1 MNRWPIVRATLV
13 VAFLSLPVV
22 SPASALQR
30 PGHYLGELSWP
41 QAERLFAETPVVIL
55 PFGAGAK
62 EHGPHLPMN
71 ADLVVAEY
79 LLERAVESL
88 PVIVAPAISHGW
100 FPAFRE
106 FPGTEVAEPDVFID
120 YVTAVAESLVRNG
133 AQRLA
138 ILNTGISRATG
149 LPLSIVAREIN
160 ARTGTPT
167 MVVSW
172 DDLETDEVARL
183 QRSSVDG
190 HAGEVETSI
199 HLFLQPGLVDM
210 SLAATDLGDG
220 AAPYPGYKPGGFSRD
235 PGSPAYSTSGVLG
248 DGTLGDAELGRK
260 VLEILTEQWLLAL
273 RRFAEE
279 PLSADR

>member
-1 MNRWPIVRATLV
+1 MRRSIAALAVLAALPLV
-13 VAFLSLPVV
+13 GSEAPL
-22 SPASALQR
+22 AQER

-41 QAERLFAETPVVIL
+41 EAQRLYAEVPVVIL

-79 LLERAVESL
+79 LLARAVESL
-88 PVIVAPAISHGW
+88 PVIVAPPITHGW

-106 FPGTEVAEPDVFID
+106 FPGTEVADPAIFID
-120 YVTAVAESLVRNG
+120 YVTAVAESLVRHG

-138 ILNTGISRATG
+138 ILNTGVSRATG
-149 LPLSIVAREIN
+149 LPLSIVAREIH

-172 DDLETDEVARL
+172 DDLETEEVAQL

-199 HLFLQPGLVDM
+199 HLFLQPHLVDM
-210 SLAATDLGDG
+210 SRAAADLGRGGDS
-220 AAPYPGYKPGGFSRD
+220 YPGYKPGGFSRD
-235 PGSPAYSTSGVLG
+235 PASPSYSASGVLG
-248 DGTLGDAELGRK
+248 DGTLGDPELGRK
-260 VLEILTEQWLLAL
+260 VLDILTEQWLLAL
-273 RRFAEE
+273 RRFAQE
-279 PLSADR
+279 PTPARR

>member
-1 MNRWPIVRATLV
+1 MRRSILIAAIVAV
-13 VAFLSLPVV
+13 LSIAAAAPV
-22 SPASALQR
+22 PAQQQAR
-30 PGHYLGELSWP
+30 PGYYLGELSWA
-41 QAERLFAETPVVIL
+41 QAERLYAEVPVVIL

-62 EHGPHLPMN
+62 EHGQHLPMN

-88 PVIVAPAISHGW
+88 PVIVAPPITHGW

-106 FPGTEVAEPDVFID
+106 FPGTEVADPTIFID
-120 YVTAVAESLVRNG
+120 YVTAVAESLVRHG

-138 ILNTGISRATG
+138 ILNTGVSRATG
-149 LPLSIVAREIN
+149 LPLSIVAREIH

-172 DDLETDEVARL
+172 DDLEIDAVAQL

-199 HLFLQPGLVDM
+199 HLFLQPHLVDM
-210 SLAATDLGDG
+210 SRAAADLGRGGD
-220 AAPYPGYKPGGFSRD
+220 PYPGYKPGGFSRD
-235 PGSPAYSTSGVLG
+235 PASPSYSTSGVLG
-248 DGTLGDAELGRK
+248 DGTLGDPELGRK

-279 PLSADR
+279 PTPASR